1 MPRKTRTT
9 AWETKI
15 RPRLKELEKW
25 AEEDTDSLIA
35 EKLGIDRK
43 TLYLHRKRH
52 PELEE
57 AIQRGREKMSRKLR
71 KSLYLLATGYTE
83 TETTKKTV
91 VDDGSGTVQID
102 IVRTK
107 DVAPSIKAI
116 EALLGYYDPNYHADR
131 DGYRL
136 KMEALEIQREKGTSE
151 EWEV

>member
-25 AEEDTDSLIA
+25 AEVDTDSLIA
-35 EKLGIDRK
+35 EKLGIGRK